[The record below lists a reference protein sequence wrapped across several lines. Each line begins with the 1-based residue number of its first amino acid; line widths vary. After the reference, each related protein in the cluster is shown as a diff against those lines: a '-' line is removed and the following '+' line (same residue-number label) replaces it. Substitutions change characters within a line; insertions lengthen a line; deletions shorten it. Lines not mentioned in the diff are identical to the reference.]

1 MARGRTARDRIATGI
16 LETAAALLAERG
28 EPVSMADIALAAGVG
43 RATLYRYFANREAL
57 LRAMAETAVEDLT
70 DRINEAELAA
80 VPVVEGIARL
90 NRAFVATGSKYVAL
104 RRSVQK
110 PIDPT
115 EVDREIG
122 EPLRALFRRGVSEG
136 VLCADLTT
144 EELVAAFVA
153 LLEAAITMSTT
164 GGSSAERAST
174 VVTRIFLQ
182 GALARPAPG
191 G

>member
-122 EPLRALFRRGVSEG
+122 EPLRALFRRGVAEG

-164 GGSSAERAST
+164 GGSGAERAST